1 MTAKLSNRSRV
12 ELMLVVL
19 LFLLAFFFRTYELT
33 GLGLA
38 IEHDEVAEW
47 QIANSIRHGEN
58 ALFFKE
64 AYGQEPL
71 FLYLMAGSTALIGDN
86 VFAIRFTSV
95 FVAMLTLAAS
105 YRLLRRM
112 FSPTVAL
119 VALAGM
125 SIALWPV
132 FWGRVGLRAMT
143 LPLMLALG
151 FDWLWRGLTRDEG
164 GTLRVK
170 GASKYRP
177 FIIAGVFFAL

>member
-1 MTAKLSNRSRV
+1 MTPSPAAHRPLRLSLNIEHWS
-12 ELMLVVL
+12 LIIVL
-19 LFLLAFFFRTYELT
+19 LLAFFLRTYELT
-33 GLGLA
+33 GLGLGL
-38 IEHDEVAEW
+38 EHDEVAEW
-47 QIANSIRHGEN
+47 QIADGIRHGQH

-86 VFAIRFTSV
+86 VMAIRFTSV

-125 SIALWPV
+125 SIALWSV

-151 FDWLWRGLTRDEG
+151 FDWLWRG
-164 GTLRVK
+164 
-170 GASKYRP
+170 
-177 FIIAGVFFAL
+177 